1 MLILTRKIG
10 ESVYIGDE
18 VKITFVELKGAQIR
32 LGIDAP
38 KGVRIYREEIY
49 LQILEE
55 NRSAAQ
61 SSDEDLKGLESR
73 WKPGPGK
80 SVSVGSLTTQKV
92 QKSNLLEDGTKSQ
105 VETRSN
111 DGHKVVI
118 RKKRQKSPQEE

>member
-18 VKITFVELKGAQIR
+18 VKVTFVELKGAQIR

-38 KGVRIYREEIY
+38 RGVRIYREEIY

-61 SSDEDLKGLESR
+61 SSDEDLKGLEAQ
-73 WKPGPGK
+73 WKTKPGK
-80 SVSVGSLTTQKV
+80 SVSVGSLTAQKV
-92 QKSNLLEDGTKSQ
+92 KQRNVLEDDSKSQ
-105 VETRSN
+105 VQTRSN
-111 DGHKVVI
+111 DGQKLVI
-118 RKKRQKSPQEE
+118 RKKSQKSSQE